1 MDKDLEF
8 LRHADSE
15 DLRILTDYITMN
27 KSGKPRFNE
36 GLTSSSEYARYYPDR
51 LNFMVDSV
59 VNELQYYGG
68 NTMLNVFRGRGASY
82 RQILCDVCRRMK
94 VNFNRKSQVEVIETN
109 LLHSIL
115 VRTIEDMDTASLQ
128 KLLLELNIK
137 TTNFTK
143 QAMVA
148 AIQIAIRKGGFA
160 SYRIALIV
168 ANAIA
173 RALLGRGLSLAANA
187 ALVRWL
193 SAFAGPIGWAFTI
206 AWTAFD
212 IAGPAYRVTIPAVI
226 HIAYMRA
233 KAGVDMALFGED
245 RAEEVNQTEE

>member
-1 MDKDLEF
+1 MKITRFFIERPALFWSLMVGIIIAGVLAFVEMPKLEDP
-8 LRHADSE
+8 AV
-15 DLRILTDYITMN
+15 
-27 KSGKPRFNE
+27 
-36 GLTSSSEYARYYPDR
+36 A
-51 LNFMVDSV
+51 
-59 VNELQYYGG
+59 
-68 NTMLNVFRGRGASY
+68 
-82 RQILCDVCRRMK
+82 
-94 VNFNRKSQVEVIETN
+94 
-109 LLHSIL
+109 
-115 VRTIEDMDTASLQ
+115 
-128 KLLLELNIK
+128 
-137 TTNFTK
+137 TK

-206 AWTAFD
+206 AWTAVD

-226 HIAYMRA
+226 QIAYMRT
-233 KAGVDMALFGED
+233 KAGVDMALLGED
-245 RAEEVNQTEE
+245 SQKEINPNE